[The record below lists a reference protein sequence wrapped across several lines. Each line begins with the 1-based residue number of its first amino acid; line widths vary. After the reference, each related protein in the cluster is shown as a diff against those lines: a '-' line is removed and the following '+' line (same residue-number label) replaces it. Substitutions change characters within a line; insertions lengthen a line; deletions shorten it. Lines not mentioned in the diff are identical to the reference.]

1 VFTYKVINAL
11 SAIVE
16 AALKK
21 AYNDRRIEKE

>member
-21 AYNDRRIEKE
+21 AYNKRRIKE